1 MSIELCE
8 AALRRHFGAV
18 CAMPV
23 CISHRNGPDADL
35 QLTAAEQRL
44 QAGMGSVKRRQEYL
58 AGRSALKSALA
69 AIGRDT
75 DTSAITWPDPHCSLS
90 HSQGHAV
97 AVSQRQAQGIGIDLQ
112 LVRSPDPAV
121 ADRILSGSTLA
132 YWQALPE
139 SGRGRALQRFWT
151 VNESVYKACPAP
163 QPAYFRHYRMDDPAA
178 LDGTLSIEGS
188 ALCFKVH
195 TAVLD
200 DGFVSLAYRI

>member
-18 CAMPV
+18 CAVPV
-23 CISHRNGPDADL
+23 CISHRDAADADL
-35 QLTAAEQRL
+35 ELTAAEQRL
-44 QAGMGSVKRRQEYL
+44 QDGMGSVQRRQEYL
-58 AGRSALKSALA
+58 AGRSALKSVLA

-75 DTSAITWPDPHCSLS
+75 DTSAIVWPDPHCSLS

-97 AVSQRQAQGIGIDLQ
+97 AVSQRHTQGIGIDLQ
-112 LVRSPDPAV
+112 LTRRPGPAV

-139 SGRGRALQRFWT
+139 SGRSRALQRFWT

-163 QPAYFRHYRMDDPAA
+163 QPAYFRHYRMEDPDA

-188 ALCFKVH
+188 ALCFRVH
-195 TAVLD
+195 TAALE